1 MERLRRSRT
10 KISLLALAIL
20 LAAGV
25 LARSLWLPALGYAL
39 VHDDGPAK
47 ADLVVVLGGD
57 YYGRRI
63 LKGAE
68 LVRQG
73 YAPAALVSGAAGFY
87 GAYECDLAIPFA
99 VRHGYPPEYFIPFPN
114 QALSTREEA
123 SLALPELRRR
133 NVRSFLLVTSDYHTA
148 RAARLYRA
156 ASRAAGGGP
165 VMRVVAA
172 PDEFFRPDSWW
183 RSRQAQKTVFAEW
196 CKTIASA
203 FGI

>member
-1 MERLRRSRT
+1 
-10 KISLLALAIL
+10 LALAIL

-73 YAPAALVSGAAGFY
+73 YAPAALVSGPAGFY

-133 NVRSFLLVTSDYHTA
+133 KVRSFLLVTSDYHTA
-148 RAARLYRA
+148 RAARLFRA
-156 ASRAAGGGP
+156 ALRAAGGGP

>member
-73 YAPAALVSGAAGFY
+73 YAPAALVSGPAGFY

-133 NVRSFLLVTSDYHTA
+133 KVRSFLLVTSDYHTA
-148 RAARLYRA
+148 RAARLFRA
-156 ASRAAGGGP
+156 ALRAAGGGP
-165 VMRVVAA
+165 AMRVVAA

-183 RSRQAQKTVFAEW
+183 RSRQAQKTVFTEW